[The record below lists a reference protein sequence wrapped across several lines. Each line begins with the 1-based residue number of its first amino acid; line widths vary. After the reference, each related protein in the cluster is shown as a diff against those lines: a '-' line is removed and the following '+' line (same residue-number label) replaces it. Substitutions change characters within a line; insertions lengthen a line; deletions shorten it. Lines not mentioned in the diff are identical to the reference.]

1 MTQLCV
7 VKPLTMT
14 QDYFSLEEETQLP
27 LDINIEAPEK
37 VSDDDVMM
45 SDNDCSNSLLY
56 LF

>member
-1 MTQLCV
+1 MTQLP
-7 VKPLTMT
+7 KPLTMT

-37 VSDDDVMM
+37 VSDDDV

>member
-1 MTQLCV
+1 MTQLP
-7 VKPLTMT
+7 KPLTMT

-37 VSDDDVMM
+37 GSDDDGDDDV